1 MFDLDS
7 YMNPLILSCRAA
19 FGERLLYVGLQ
30 GSYLRGEAHE
40 NSDIDVMVI
49 LDRFSV
55 QDMDRYREILKRIG
69 FFERSCGF
77 ICGKDEMKRW
87 NPLEVCQLRHTT
99 KDLVG
104 VLTDYL
110 PPATREDEINYVKLS
125 LGNLYHELCHRY
137 IHADRDKNIAKF
149 RGTCKGVFFL
159 IQNLHYLE
167 TGHFILTKKELK
179 EAALAEDRWMLEL
192 AELPD
197 GFDFAQTFY
206 ALFAWCQS
214 AFLRVEQLAKNEY
227 SIRILADDETDAALA
242 LAWKV
247 FTEYDSLDY
256 SSEGTEEFRKTLENG
271 AYLAGLRYYGAF
283 DGEKLIGL
291 LAIRVSQRH
300 ICFFFVD
307 GEYHRRGI
315 GTKLFWRLRGDFP
328 GQKITLNS
336 SPYGL
341 PFYKALGFKETGS
354 EQTVNG
360 IRFTPM
366 EYINEAFKV

>member
-1 MFDLDS
+1 MMFDLDS
-7 YMNPLILSCRAA
+7 YLNNLILNCRAV
-19 FGERLLYVGLQ
+19 FGERLLYIGLQ
-30 GSYLRGEAHE
+30 GSWLRGEAHE
-40 NSDIDVMVI
+40 GSDIDIMVI
-49 LDRFSV
+49 LDRFCV
-55 QDMDRYREILKRIG
+55 QDMDQYREILKKIG
-69 FFERSCGF
+69 FYERSCGF
-77 ICGKDEMKRW
+77 ICGRDELLRW

-99 KDLVG
+99 KDLLG
-104 VLTDYL
+104 KLTDYL
-110 PPATREDEINYVKLS
+110 PPATRDDQINYVKLS

-137 IHADRDKNIAKF
+137 IHADRESNIAAF
-149 RGTCKGVFFL
+149 CSTCKSVFFL

-167 TGHFILTKKELK
+167 SGYFILTKKDLK
-179 EAALAEDRWMLEL
+179 GAVSAEDRRVLGM

-197 GFDFAQTFY
+197 RFDFDQVFS

-214 AFLRVEQLAKNEY
+214 AFLRVEKLTQSEY
-227 SIRILADDETDAALA
+227 PIRILTEDESDAALS

-247 FTEYDSLDY
+247 FTEYESPDY
-256 SSEGTEEFRKTLENG
+256 TPDGTEEFRKTLEDQ

-283 DGEKLIGL
+283 DGDKLVGL
-291 LAIRVSQRH
+291 LAIRVRQRH

-315 GTKLFWRLRGDFP
+315 GTALFCRLRKDFP
-328 GQKITLNS
+328 GQIITLNS

-341 PFYKALGFKETGS
+341 PFYKALGFTVTGC

-366 EYINEAFKV
+366 QYK

>member
-7 YMNPLILSCRAA
+7 YLNDLISNCRAA

-40 NSDIDVMVI
+40 DSDIDVMVI
-49 LDRFSV
+49 LDRFCV
-55 QDMDRYREILKRIG
+55 QDMDRYREILKKIG
-69 FFERSCGF
+69 FYERSCGF
-77 ICGKDEMKRW
+77 ICGRDELLRW

-99 KDLVG
+99 KDLYG
-104 VLTDYL
+104 TLTDYL
-110 PPATREDEINYVKLS
+110 PSAIWEDEVNYVKLS

-137 IHADRDKNIAKF
+137 IHADRDKNVVKF

-159 IQNLHYLE
+159 MQNLHYLE

-179 EAALAEDRWMLEL
+179 EAVSEEDRQVLEL

-197 GFDFAQTFY
+197 GFDFDQAFSV
-206 ALFAWCQS
+206 LFAWCQS
-214 AFLRVEQLAKNEY
+214 VFTRLERMTRRDCPVRL
-227 SIRILADDETDAALA
+227 LTVDERAAALE

-247 FTEYDSLDY
+247 FCEFESPDY
-256 SSEGTEEFRKTLENG
+256 TLEGTEEFRKTLKND

-283 DGEKLIGL
+283 DGERLVGL
-291 LAIRVSQRH
+291 LAIREQKRH

-307 GEYHRRGI
+307 GECHRRGI
-315 GTKLFWRLRGDFP
+315 GTKLFKRMREDFP
-328 GQKITLNS
+328 GQPITLNS

-341 PFYKALGFKETGS
+341 PFYKALGFTATDS

-366 EYINEAFKV
+366 EYK